1 MFKEPVVNMA
11 SRHFAGEDSEGGEG
25 EEDEIVK
32 GGGYEDEDQSM
43 MDSDGAEKDDD
54 DDFDPDTGGGKKKK
68 KSKKHKS
75 RNEDK
80 KSKKKKKKKKV
91 ESADP
96 SEAEEEQPV
105 DEPVSKKKPKAGKAA
120 PAQTAAATDSGM
132 PSVEEVCTTFG
143 LVDVQIDYD
152 DAEYQNLNN
161 YKLFQQ
167 HVRPLLQKENPKVFV
182 NSIVKLFNFCIHFY
196 VFCKKVPM
204 SKLMMLVA
212 AKWREFSASI
222 PEGNDTPAEEEAAE
236 ASSSRPLRS
245 SRSAASGREE
255 PEIPEEEEDDDDEFA
270 EKGRKK
276 RSRKPTKGGN
286 TNAGKKGK
294 VPTIKI
300 KLGKRKRTSSDD
312 VSADEKDSDAEFEQM
327 LKEAEEA
334 SKVVEESK
342 GEVNA
347 F

>member
-1 MFKEPVVNMA
+1 
-11 SRHFAGEDSEGGEG
+11 
-25 EEDEIVK
+25 
-32 GGGYEDEDQSM
+32 
-43 MDSDGAEKDDD
+43 
-54 DDFDPDTGGGKKKK
+54 
-68 KSKKHKS
+68 
-75 RNEDK
+75 
-80 KSKKKKKKKKV
+80 
-91 ESADP
+91 
-96 SEAEEEQPV
+96 
-105 DEPVSKKKPKAGKAA
+105 
-120 PAQTAAATDSGM
+120 
-132 PSVEEVCTTFG
+132 
-143 LVDVQIDYD
+143 
-152 DAEYQNLNN
+152 
-161 YKLFQQ
+161 
-167 HVRPLLQKENPKVFV
+167 
-182 NSIVKLFNFCIHFY
+182 
-196 VFCKKVPM
+196 M

-212 AKWREFSASI
+212 AKWREFSATI
-222 PEGNDTPAEEEAAE
+222 PEGNDTPAEEEAVE

-255 PEIPEEEEDDDDEFA
+255 PELPDDDEDDDDEFA

-286 TNAGKKGK
+286 TSTGKKGK

-342 GEVNA
+342 GKIHILFSSSIVVYITP